1 MPFFKKL
8 NYVSSELI
16 LETHISGIVAS
27 DLRADRAPKSNKTEA
42 DEYIAGFFFSFRDI
56 C

>member
-1 MPFFKKL
+1 MCLFFK
-8 NYVSSELI
+8 NGTVSSELI